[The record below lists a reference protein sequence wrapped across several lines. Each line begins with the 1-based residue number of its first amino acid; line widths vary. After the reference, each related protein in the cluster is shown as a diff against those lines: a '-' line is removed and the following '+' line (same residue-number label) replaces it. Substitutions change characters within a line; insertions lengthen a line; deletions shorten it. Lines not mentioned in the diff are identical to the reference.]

1 MSIWP
6 ILVADELALR
16 PRAWGEWGKRGTGLK
31 VPVLGTGWGDVP
43 SRGTWHHTSAAPGLQ
58 GSLLWHQ
65 GPGLERAGVSGR
77 KTCVQSQKT
86 AGLGAER
93 LEECKGLV
101 LVSACVRR
109 TTSLPVSGNT
119 RAEEAPSSWWLRR
132 KTRDSTVLSYVG
144 GTTSC
149 PGFGSDIFS
158 QQPILVPNWFL
169 PGPPVHTCPHHL
181 WPLRSLWFCL

>member
-1 MSIWP
+1 M
-6 ILVADELALR
+6 
-16 PRAWGEWGKRGTGLK
+16 
-31 VPVLGTGWGDVP
+31 
-43 SRGTWHHTSAAPGLQ
+43 
-58 GSLLWHQ
+58 
-65 GPGLERAGVSGR
+65 
-77 KTCVQSQKT
+77 QSQKT
-86 AGLGAER
+86 AELGAER

-158 QQPILVPNWFL
+158 QQPILVPSWFL
-169 PGPPVHTCPHHL
+169 QALLHTHTPTPCGI
-181 WPLRSLWFCL
+181 